1 MRIIRVFTAIALL
14 VAGVVSTV
22 GSGGGGGG
30 FGGVGKLEFD
40 LFGPFP
46 ECCEGRSA
54 DVDITTINAHEV
66 SATVVRAIGQVF
78 DVGVKIDGQVFPR
91 PPSAPTLLP
100 GSSKFGLLAQA
111 ANGDVTDTCVVSGT
125 VTVARLST
133 NDPASLSPGDGFRFA
148 FESCD
153 DGYGYTINGNFWLY
167 VRELDGDPRT
177 DVFQLVYALTDMT
190 LSVSVGS
197 VTENIAVTNN
207 VVLRWDSRAYPEVV
221 LTVLT
226 ATWQLSSWGGDYS
239 WLHGDHSL
247 TVNSDVTNPATQK
260 ETDYTLM
267 ESVVLGYI
275 SYAIVIP
282 LQAPDGQAPES
293 GEILIYGGEG
303 NGNIHIVIE
312 SDNSVRLEID
322 VDGDGNID
330 DYQYTTWAR
339 LNV

>member
-1 MRIIRVFTAIALL
+1 MKILRIL
-14 VAGVVSTV
+14 VALVLVVVGVVSIV
-22 GSGGGGGG
+22 GSGGGVPGGG
-30 FGGVGKLEFD
+30 AFDID

-46 ECCEGRSA
+46 QCCEGQSA

-78 DVGVKIDGQVFPR
+78 DIGVKIDGQVFPR

-125 VTVARLST
+125 VTVAGLST
-133 NDPASLSPGDGFRFA
+133 NDPVFLSPGDGFHFT
-148 FESCD
+148 FENCD
-153 DGYGYTINGNFWLY
+153 DGDGYTISGSFWLY
-167 VRELDGDPRT
+167 IRGRDGDLLT

-197 VTENIAVTNN
+197 VMENIRVTNN

-247 TVNSDVTNPATQK
+247 TVNADVANPATQK
-260 ETDYTLM
+260 ETDNTLM
-267 ESVVLGYI
+267 ESAVLGYI
-275 SYAIVIP
+275 SYEIVIP
-282 LQAPDGQAPES
+282 LQAPEGQEPES
-293 GEILIYGGEG
+293 GEILISGGDG

-312 SDNSVRLEID
+312 SATSVRLEID
-322 VDGDGNID
+322 VDGDGTID

-339 LNV
+339 LQG